1 MNLANK
7 VAPLPEGNRKEPTR
21 RQPKKV
27 PSYHLTSPKSMQFI
41 KEADD
46 REKIKEEKDRKTEL
60 VKKEA
65 VKNLRKNERKTKT
78 KMKKKLPT

>member
-1 MNLANK
+1 MPK
-7 VAPLPEGNRKEPTR
+7 GNRKETTR

-46 REKIKEEKDRKTEL
+46 RAKIKEEKDRKTEL

-65 VKNLRKNERKTKT
+65 VKNLRKIERKTKT
-78 KMKKKLPT
+78 KMKK

>member
-1 MNLANK
+1 M
-7 VAPLPEGNRKEPTR
+7 PEGNRKEPTR
-21 RQPKKV
+21 RQSKKV
-27 PSYHLTSPKSMQFI
+27 PSFHLTSPKSMQFI

-46 REKIKEEKDRKTEL
+46 RAKIKEEKDRKTEL

-78 KMKKKLPT
+78 KTKK